1 MKQIKKDIKK
11 AEENINTILTGLS
24 EKYKDVNFNLD
35 CELISAKPS
44 FGFSAGT
51 TTQTGNVKI
60 IASIK

>member
-24 EKYKDVNFNLD
+24 EKYEDVNFDLD
-35 CELISAKPS
+35 YESVSVKS

-51 TTQTGNVKI
+51 TTQLGNVKI

>member
-35 CELISAKPS
+35 CELISAKQS